1 MLSYPLPRIG
11 KNLEKSQF
19 EKTCDIRL
27 LLIGRRVRRDQDC
40 RLPPTQQMA
49 SAVEKISTTAIRRKS
64 EISHFTAK
72 MLDRTVPD
80 ID

>member
-1 MLSYPLPRIG
+1 
-11 KNLEKSQF
+11 
-19 EKTCDIRL
+19 
-27 LLIGRRVRRDQDC
+27 
-40 RLPPTQQMA
+40 MA